1 MLGKKNYSIKV
12 VLTLN
17 KREIFNNLLNQKF
30 N

>member
-1 MLGKKNYSIKV
+1 MLAKKIDNIKV